1 LEPLLKKD
9 KMQCDAWKEEVQ
21 NLLIFAGL
29 FSAVVTAFII
39 ESYKMLQRDPND
51 AIISLLSVIANR
63 LDNTTATIP
72 TPILLSSIGSG
83 SSFSPTTSSIR
94 INNFWFISLVLS
106 LATVLV
112 GIISLQWIRE
122 HQNYPNLPP
131 RECFALFN
139 MRADGLKRWHV
150 PKIFTALP
158 L

>member
-72 TPILLSSIGSG
+72 TPVLLSFIGSG
-83 SSFSPTTSSIR
+83 
-94 INNFWFISLVLS
+94 SLVLS
-106 LATVLV
+106 LATVLI